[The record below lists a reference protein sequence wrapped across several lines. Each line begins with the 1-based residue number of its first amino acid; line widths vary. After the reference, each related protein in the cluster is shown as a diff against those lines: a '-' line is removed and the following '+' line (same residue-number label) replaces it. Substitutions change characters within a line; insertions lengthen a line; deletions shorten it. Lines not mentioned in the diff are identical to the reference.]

1 MTISRSG
8 ARWSGSNR
16 FRTSSSLMPLNLS
29 IFLFFF
35 TVVWSVIFS
44 CTIFFGL
51 PAFFFGEFPVAL
63 NTQKQTINLEH
74 NNKVK
79 QYKQA
84 FHLFISAVWSIY
96 NSTVITC
103 LVIEIMV
110 NYYITFFHK
119 CIFTESVTV
128 INLIVNL
135 ILAWSVTTHTLLH
148 VVGPAEIWPFIV
160 PQEFFKAQHNIQ
172 ELLCY
177 S

>member
-1 MTISRSG
+1 MILHWKQSFKQIFNKLQSQWEVISHTMTISRSG

-119 CIFTESVTV
+119 MHIYW
-128 INLIVNL
+128 I
-135 ILAWSVTTHTLLH
+135 
-148 VVGPAEIWPFIV
+148 
-160 PQEFFKAQHNIQ
+160 
-172 ELLCY
+172 CY
-177 S
+177 CNKLNR